1 MCLKGAVTHV
11 DILINIFGGVALMLW
26 GIRMVRTGVM
36 RSFGAELRRALSMT
50 AGKPVRGF
58 AVGFGVTAILQ
69 SSTATALI
77 LSSFAGRGLI
87 GGAAALAIIL
97 GADVGTT
104 MVVQLLSFDLHWLSP
119 LLIGF
124 GVIVFLSSESSRR
137 RALSRAAIGLGLILL
152 ALQLIGQASVPL
164 RTNESL
170 SLILQPL
177 TDEVLLAVLL
187 TAVLTWLAHS
197 SVAVVLFVMSL
208 AALQV
213 LSMQL
218 ALAMVLGANLGGAFI
233 PVVATV
239 GEKPVGRRVAVGNL
253 IMRGA
258 GALAC
263 VALLPY
269 VQPYLASLSDHP
281 ARMIANFHTAFN
293 IGLALVFLP
302 LVAVVH
308 RMTERLIPDPQ
319 GAEEDG
325 GPRYLDPTSMDT
337 PSVALACASRE
348 ALNMGDE
355 VRSMLARSVDALQ
368 TNDTA
373 LVRDIERADDT
384 VDKLHEAIKLYL
396 TRISKE
402 ELDKDESER
411 NIEVLSFTT
420 NLEHIGDIIDKNLM
434 DLAAKKIKK
443 RASFSEQ
450 GLDELK
456 AFHARILEN
465 FDLAMN
471 VFMSGDVD
479 MARMLIRQ
487 KVTVRDLERDY
498 SESHYA
504 RIAAGRADSIETSA
518 LHLDVLRDLKRING
532 HLTSVAYPILDR
544 AGELTESRLK
554 EEAEEAR
561 ERRRRVHPCAP
572 NEAPSS

>member
-1 MCLKGAVTHV
+1 M

-50 AGKPVRGF
+50 AGKPMHGF
-58 AVGFGVTAILQ
+58 GVGFVVTAILQ

-87 GGAAALAIIL
+87 TGAAALAIIL

-119 LLIGF
+119 LLIGG
-124 GVIVFLSSESSRR
+124 GVMAFLSSEASRR
-137 RALSRAAIGLGLILL
+137 RALARTAIGLGLILL
-152 ALQLIGQASVPL
+152 ALNLIGQASVPL
-164 RTNESL
+164 RTNETL
-170 SLILQPL
+170 SLILKPL

-187 TAVLTWLAHS
+187 TAILTWIMHS
-197 SVAVVLFVMSL
+197 SVAVVLLVMSL

-213 LSMQL
+213 LNMQL
-218 ALAMVLGANLGGAFI
+218 ALSMVLGANLGGAVI
-233 PVVATV
+233 PVIATL
-239 GEKPVGRRVAVGNL
+239 GEKPAGRRVAIGNL
-253 IMRGA
+253 IMRGT

-269 VQPYLASLSDHP
+269 VQPYLAGLAEHP

-293 IGLALVFLP
+293 VGLALICLP
-302 LVAVVH
+302 LVGVVN
-308 RMTERLIPDPQ
+308 RLTERLIADPAH
-319 GAEEDG
+319 AEDEG

-355 VRSMLARSVDALQ
+355 VRQMLARSLDAFE
-368 TNDTA
+368 TNDTTM
-373 LVRDIERADDT
+373 VREIERSDDV
-384 VDKLHEAIKLYL
+384 VDRLHEAIKLYL

-443 RASFSEQ
+443 RANFSEQ
-450 GLDELK
+450 GLKELK
-456 AFHARILEN
+456 AFHARILDN

-487 KVTVRDLERDY
+487 KVTVRDLERDF

-504 RIAAGRADSIETSA
+504 RIAEGRADSIETSA

-554 EEAEEAR
+554 SQAEEAR
-561 ERRRRVHPCAP
+561 DRAERSASIK
-572 NEAPSS
+572 EAPSS

>member
-1 MCLKGAVTHV
+1 M

-26 GIRMVRTGVM
+26 GIRMVRTGFM
-36 RSFGAELRRALSMT
+36 RSFGAELRRALSLT

-58 AVGFGVTAILQ
+58 VVGFGVTAILQ

-97 GADVGTT
+97 GADLGTT
-104 MVVQLLSFDLHWLSP
+104 MVVQILSFDLTWLSP
-119 LLIGF
+119 VLIGL
-124 GVIVFLSSESSRR
+124 GVIAFLSSEASRR

-177 TDEVLLAVLL
+177 TDEVMLAVLL
-187 TAVLTWLAHS
+187 TAVLTRLAHS

-213 LSMQL
+213 LSMHL

-233 PVVATV
+233 PVIATM
-239 GEKPVGRRVAVGNL
+239 GEKPAGRRVAIGNL
-253 IMRGA
+253 IMRGT

-263 VALLPY
+263 IALLPY
-269 VQPYLASLSDHP
+269 GQPYLAMAGEHP
-281 ARMIANFHTAFN
+281 GRMIANFHTAFN

-308 RMTERLIPDPQ
+308 RLTERLIADTPASED
-319 GAEEDG
+319 DG
-325 GPRYLDPTSMDT
+325 GPRYLDPTSMET

-348 ALNMGDE
+348 ALNMGDT
-355 VRSMLARSVDALQ
+355 VRDMLARSLDAFQ
-368 TNDTA
+368 GTDTTM
-373 LVRDIERADDT
+373 VREIERSDDT
-384 VDKLHEAIKLYL
+384 VDRLHEAIKLYL

-450 GLDELK
+450 GLQELQE
-456 AFHARILEN
+456 FHTRILEN

-471 VFMSGDVD
+471 VFMSGDVE

-487 KVTVRDLERDY
+487 KVAVRDLERNY
-498 SESHYA
+498 SENHFA
-504 RIAAGRADSIETSA
+504 RIAEGRADSIETSA
-518 LHLDVLRDLKRING
+518 LHLDVLRDLKRIHG

-544 AGELTESRLK
+544 AGELVESRLK

-561 ERRRRVHPCAP
+561 DRTRRVSPSAP